1 VLEETHETEEIIQRV
16 AALDIGKAELV
27 CCIRVPSPDTPGKRL
42 QEVATYQTM
51 TRSLLVLADRLGEL
65 GVTRVVMEATSD
77 YWKPV
82 FYLLEAQGFE
92 TWLVNARDVKHLPG
106 RPKTDRLDAVWLA
119 KVAERQMLR
128 SSFVPPPAI
137 RRLRDLT
144 RYRTDLVGVRTA
156 EKQRAEKLLEDAQ
169 IKLSVVASD
178 IFGVSGRA
186 MLAALITGT
195 RDPKALAE
203 LARGR
208 LRAKRS
214 QLQEAFTGHFSDHHA
229 FLLQTMLGR
238 IDQASADI
246 AELEAKIE
254 AEIAPFARAV
264 DRLDE
269 ITGVGRTA
277 AQVIIAEIGLDMRR
291 FPTPGHLA
299 SWARFAPGVKQSAG
313 KTKGK
318 NATGHGNP
326 YLARVLGE
334 AAVVAGRTDTFLG
347 ARYRRIARRRGAKK
361 AIVAV
366 GRSILII
373 VWHLLADPDAR
384 FHDLGAG
391 FYDTHIN
398 AERRK
403 RNHVRQLEALGYK
416 VTLQPAA

>member
-1 VLEETHETEEIIQRV
+1 VLEETNDTEEIVQRV

-27 CCIRVPSPDTPGKRL
+27 CCVRVPGGGKPGRRL
-42 QEVATYQTM
+42 QEVRTYATM

-77 YWKPV
+77 YWKAP

-92 TWLVNARDVKHLPG
+92 VWLVNARDVKHLPG
-106 RPKTDRLDAVWLA
+106 RPKTDKLDAVWLC

-128 SSFVPPPAI
+128 PSFVPPPAI

-144 RYRTDLVGVRTA
+144 RYRADLVGVRTA
-156 EKQRAEKLLEDAQ
+156 EKQRVEKLLEDAQ

-186 MLAALITGT
+186 MLAALIAGE
-195 RDPKALAE
+195 RDPKALAQ
-203 LARGR
+203 LARTR
-208 LRAKRS
+208 LRAK
-214 QLQEAFTGHFSDHHA
+214 LGLLEEAFAGHFSDHHA
-229 FLLQTMLGR
+229 FLLARMLTRVDMLDG
-238 IDQASADI
+238 DI
-246 AELEAKIE
+246 AELEAHIDQ
-254 AEIAPFARAV
+254 EISPFAAAV
-264 DRLDE
+264 DQLDE

-277 AQVIIAEIGLDMRR
+277 AQVIIAEIGTDMGR

-299 SWARFAPGVKQSAG
+299 SWAKFAPGVKQSAG
-313 KTKGK
+313 KPKGK
-318 NATGHGNP
+318 ATTGHGNP

-334 AAVVAGRTDTFLG
+334 AAVAAGRTDTFLG
-347 ARYRRIARRRGAKK
+347 ERYRRLAKRRGTKK

-373 VWHLLADPDAR
+373 VWHLLADPNLR

-391 FYDTHIN
+391 FHDTRTN
-398 AERRK
+398 PERAK

-416 VTLQPAA
+416 VTLEPAA